1 MQIIE
6 LFLAKRLTTS
16 SDMLDNSSMPTKLFL
31 ASRRKAKGNKMRS
44 ILKAAMSIEELAN
57 NLQQIAQDDKKE
69 VNDYTDAEIVH
80 EAKYILSCFHEAGHL
95 NNEDYI
101 GENGEEFQKSA
112 RDQVR
117 KLNALIK
124 KFG

>member
-16 SDMLDNSSMPTKLFL
+16 SVMLDNSFHANEIVLGITP
-31 ASRRKAKGNKMRS
+31 KGQRNKMRS
-44 ILKAAMSIEELAN
+44 IVKAAMSIDELAN
-57 NLQQIAQDDKKE
+57 DLQQISRDDNKA

-80 EAKYILSCFHEAGHL
+80 EAKYVLSCFHEDGHL

-101 GENGEEFQKSA
+101 GENGPDQRKWA
-112 RDQVR
+112 RSQVT
-117 KLNALIK
+117 KLNTFIK

>member
-1 MQIIE
+1 MKSII
-6 LFLAKRLTTS
+6 
-16 SDMLDNSSMPTKLFL
+16 
-31 ASRRKAKGNKMRS
+31 
-44 ILKAAMSIEELAN
+44 KAALSIDELAN

-80 EAKYILSCFHEAGHL
+80 EVKYVLSCFHEAGHL

>member
-1 MQIIE
+1 MKSII
-6 LFLAKRLTTS
+6 
-16 SDMLDNSSMPTKLFL
+16 
-31 ASRRKAKGNKMRS
+31 
-44 ILKAAMSIEELAN
+44 KAALSIDELAN

-69 VNDYTDAEIVH
+69 VNDYTDSEIVH
-80 EAKYILSCFHEAGHL
+80 EAKYILSCFHEDGHL

-112 RDQVR
+112 CDQVC
-117 KLNALIK
+117 KLNTFIK